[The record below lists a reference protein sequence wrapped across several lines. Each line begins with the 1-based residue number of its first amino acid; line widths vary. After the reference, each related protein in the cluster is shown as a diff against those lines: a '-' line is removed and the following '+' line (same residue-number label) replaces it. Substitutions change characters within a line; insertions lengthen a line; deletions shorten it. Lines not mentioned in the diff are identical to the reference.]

1 MGQDFREDMV
11 SIGEVSGDEGTER
24 PEAVAESLAHVPDG
38 ILVSFGQ
45 GRAGGVHEH
54 VAESFLHSHRSLLL
68 RSVDEASDRGV
79 LQSGPLQVRLESLE
93 VLVGRLRDGAEIFGE
108 AAVVLLKEGLRAL
121 EHRELA
127 HNVGKERC
135 IQGCVPPAVG
145 LRLVSRGIGRKVIFE
160 FFAVHEVVEQY
171 PP

>member
-1 MGQDFREDMV
+1 MSMWWRV
-11 SIGEVSGDEGTER
+11 LHRHR
-24 PEAVAESLAHVPDG
+24 P
-38 ILVSFGQ
+38 
-45 GRAGGVHEH
+45 
-54 VAESFLHSHRSLLL
+54 LLL
-68 RSVDEASDRGV
+68 RGADEASDRRV

-93 VLVGRLRDGAEIFGE
+93 VLVGRIRDGVEIFCE
-108 AAVVLLKEGLRAL
+108 AATVFLKEGLRAL

-145 LRLVSRGIGRKVIFE
+145 LRLVSRGIGCKVIFE
-160 FFAVHEVVEQY
+160 FFAVHEVVEQS